1 MPAPGTMKNIRY
13 EPFWRALRPVYQQHI
28 LSPGAHSIDVALHGR
43 TLTSNSYHSEQP
55 QEYLPQLRR
64 MPVSICQP
72 FMVSAL
78 APALLNFQPPARR
91 QPAST
96 SAPQPSSSEKA
107 ATSSL
112 QISLFIPEP
121 KQCPAQ
127 KICYLLSRFLYALLD
142 MSTSSPRV
150 NHAPDHRSQ
159 ASQHD
164 ARFSPPV
171 KNRYRTCRIVPC
183 ALRLPPPEFPLADLG
198 LREITI
204 TAVAPASP
212 PNADEDGDSR

>member
-1 MPAPGTMKNIRY
+1 MAMNVRSDI
-13 EPFWRALRPVYQQHI
+13 AI
-28 LSPGAHSIDVALHGR
+28 LTGQA
-43 TLTSNSYHSEQP
+43 
-55 QEYLPQLRR
+55 
-64 MPVSICQP
+64 
-72 FMVSAL
+72 
-78 APALLNFQPPARR
+78 
-91 QPAST
+91 PAST

-127 KICYLLSRFLYALLD
+127 K
-142 MSTSSPRV
+142 
-150 NHAPDHRSQ
+150 
-159 ASQHD
+159 
-164 ARFSPPV
+164 
-171 KNRYRTCRIVPC
+171 IVPC